1 MLREGQHRGQ
11 YAGTFP
17 ATRGTPDPRSHT
29 AFAPTARA
37 VYPQRGLKLPANS
50 RFLRPYARTG
60 ARTLCARSGS
70 NDQETGAYRPVEP
83 PARVRL
89 ARGFVV
95 RLLTVELH
103 PSARK
108 H

>member
-37 VYPQRGLKLPANS
+37 VYPQRGSKEPANS
-50 RFLRPYARTG
+50 HFLALCARTG
-60 ARTLCARSGS
+60 ARTPRGRTST
-70 NDQETGAYRPVEP
+70 NKQE
-83 PARVRL
+83 RVLTVAPSFACVR
-89 ARGFVV
+89 ACRGRGFVV
-95 RLLTVELH
+95 RFAHGGCAPV
-103 PSARK
+103 
-108 H
+108 